1 MSQSK
6 EPSARWL
13 NKPRIVRPEPK
24 IKESKELE
32 VKFINP
38 KHKAAK
44 IIKQIMMK
52 VSLKDQNLK
61 LLFETYLNMDF
72 YN

>member
-1 MSQSK
+1 MNKSVNLFLFTQIFFIKNINPNMSQSK

-38 KHKAAK
+38 KH
-44 IIKQIMMK
+44 
-52 VSLKDQNLK
+52 
-61 LLFETYLNMDF
+61 
-72 YN
+72 

>member
-52 VSLKDQNLK
+52 VS
-61 LLFETYLNMDF
+61 
-72 YN
+72 